1 MSKTELA
8 EHQAA
13 KWGRNYAE
21 SDDGYSD
28 MAAEERRG
36 WRVIASWGS
45 DGWDLGHWPYVMF
58 YVRTGGWVEAG
69 QMRGPVGDGVAQG
82 PPPPGE
88 VVVLEAVY
96 ELLEIV
102 EGDRTLWRF
111 AAEEDRAAALDYLF
125 LWYAAHEERRWSP
138 VRLADRE
145 ALEAGTLAVDEKFRG
160 PYRDRQGVTL

>member
-1 MSKTELA
+1 MTKAELA

-28 MAAEERRG
+28 MEVEERRG

-58 YVRTGGWVEAG
+58 YVRTGGWVEVD
-69 QMRGPVGDGVAQG
+69 QMRGPVVGDSVAQG
-82 PPPPGE
+82 PPPAEVAVVE
-88 VVVLEAVY
+88 VVF

-111 AAEEDRAAALDYLF
+111 ADEDDRAAALDYLF
-125 LWYAAHEERRWSP
+125 LWYAAHEERRWCP
-138 VRLADRE
+138 VTPADRE

-160 PYRDRQGVTL
+160 PYREGVRL